1 MLTKKQQEAFDTI
14 LSFLDNVSFQIPK
27 DLQEEYQEF
36 TITVNN
42 NAMKKISDSFRSAVY
57 DMETYL
63 EENKKVIEDY
73 MKYTQTAEYKETSAF
88 RMMQSLRQFQ
98 NECGYQDIF
107 IPAMCQLS
115 NSYREYYEALQK
127 ANEVFLRRY
136 PDGQNRLLNDKK
148 DK

>member
-36 TITVNN
+36 TITVDN

-98 NECGYQDIF
+98 NESGYQDIF